1 MLCNRNV
8 GKPMFEK
15 LLGDARTLLPVS
27 TAVTYTYTL
36 HCASVVK
43 HMPHPIA

>member
-8 GKPMFEK
+8 VKPMFEK
-15 LLGDARTLLPVS
+15 LLADARTLLPVS

-36 HCASVVK
+36 PCALVVK
-43 HMPHPIA
+43 HTPHSIE

>member
-8 GKPMFEK
+8 VKPMFGK

-27 TAVTYTYTL
+27 AAVTYTYTL
-36 HCASVVK
+36 PCASLVHRNTYK
-43 HMPHPIA
+43 FA

>member
-8 GKPMFEK
+8 VKPMFRK
-15 LLGDARTLLPVS
+15 LFCDTLTLLAVS

-36 HCASVVK
+36 PCASFVK
-43 HMPHPIA
+43 QTS